1 MVFQLVKT
9 TMTQTYETLAEHK
22 GREHHISPMA
32 EFIKQ
37 IIYGGNDGIVTT
49 FAVVAGFAGAGVGGI
64 AEIGGLAVLLF
75 GLANLF
81 ADGAAMGLGE
91 FLSARS
97 EQDLYHSVRDKEMH
111 EIINNPEHE
120 RVEAIEML
128 QDRGFSHEQASQM
141 TDIMEQNPDY
151 YADFMMAY
159 EIGMADPDGESP
171 ALNGLATFVAFII
184 FGSIPLLPYF
194 LLEAVPATF
203 KLSIFATF
211 SALTILG
218 LLRFAVVRQNIY
230 RSVGETVLVGGVCAF
245 VAFGVGLMFA

>member
-1 MVFQLVKT
+1 
-9 TMTQTYETLAEHK
+9 MTQTHETRAYETLAEHK

-64 AEIGGLAVLLF
+64 AEIGGMAVLLF

-120 RVEAIEML
+120 RIEAIEILM
-128 QDRGFSHEQASQM
+128 DRGFTHEQASQM
-141 TDIMEQNPDY
+141 TEIMEQNPDY

-159 EIGMADPDGESP
+159 EISMADPDGESP

-194 LLEAVPATF
+194 VLEAVPSTF

-218 LLRFAVVRQNIY
+218 LLRFAVVRQNIF